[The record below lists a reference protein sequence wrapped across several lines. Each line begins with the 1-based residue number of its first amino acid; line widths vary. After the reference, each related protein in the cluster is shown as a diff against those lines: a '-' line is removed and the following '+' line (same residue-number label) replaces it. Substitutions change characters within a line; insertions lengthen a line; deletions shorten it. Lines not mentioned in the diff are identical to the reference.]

1 MSFSNMLEILQ
12 EKNKGKIVL
21 IKLGAFY
28 VATEKDAVLLHNKLE
43 LKCTCFKNNICKVG
57 IPINSL
63 ERYIEKLDK
72 IKYSYIIYDY
82 NKEKNELKEI
92 YSKIGKQNKV
102 TDKNIKCLK
111 CKGIVAYKNDEY
123 MEAIYKLESKQLT
136 LIPKIEDYIEYVL
149 NIITKLPRTEKFSIG
164 NEYKKSMY
172 EILENSLYMAKVN
185 NSEDKKEILK
195 TLNYID
201 SKLTCQRIYLRI
213 MKKQK
218 WIDENKFNISINKI
232 YEIGKIV
239 GGLIKYYAKNY

>member
-1 MSFSNMLEILQ
+1 MSEEKISN
-12 EKNKGKIVL
+12 KN
-21 IKLGAFY
+21 
-28 VATEKDAVLLHNKLE
+28 
-43 LKCTCFKNNICKVG
+43 
-57 IPINSL
+57 
-63 ERYIEKLDK
+63 
-72 IKYSYIIYDY
+72 
-82 NKEKNELKEI
+82 
-92 YSKIGKQNKV
+92 
-102 TDKNIKCLK
+102 
-111 CKGIVAYKNDEY
+111 
-123 MEAIYKLESKQLT
+123 LESKQLT

-172 EILENSLYMAKVN
+172 EILENSLYITKIN
-185 NSEDKKEILK
+185 KTENKKEILK

-239 GGLIKYYAKNY
+239 GGLVKYYAKNY